1 MIGEPGNRWSRLPV
15 LPALALLALIIVLA
29 PDSAIA
35 HDVARSD
42 RAFVQTVSGPAFFPF
57 FYLGTKHM
65 VTGYDHIL
73 FLLGVVLL
81 LRAFRDVVLYVS
93 MFTIGHST
101 TLLLGVLTG
110 IGANAH
116 VVDAIIGL
124 SVVYKGVDNLGG
136 FARLG
141 MRPDQRLVILVFG
154 LFHGLGLA
162 TKLIDLAMPANGLL
176 TNLVAFNLGVETGQI
191 LVLLPLVALLG
202 LWRSAA
208 SFTSAARLT
217 SVLLVACGLVIM
229 FQQTSEYIA
238 S

>member
-1 MIGEPGNRWSRLPV
+1 MIGKPGDRWPCLPV

-29 PDSAIA
+29 PDSAFA

-57 FYLGTKHM
+57 FYLGAKHM

-116 VVDAIIGL
+116 IVDAIIGL

-141 MRPDQRLVILVFG
+141 LRPDQRLVILVFG

-202 LWRSAA
+202 LWRSGA

-217 SVLLVACGLVIM
+217 SALLVACGLIIM

>member
-1 MIGEPGNRWSRLPV
+1 MPS
-15 LPALALLALIIVLA
+15 LAL
-29 PDSAIA
+29 A

-57 FYLGTKHM
+57 FYLGAKHM

-73 FLLGVVLL
+73 FLIGVVLL
-81 LRAFRDVVLYVS
+81 LRRLRDVVLYVS

-101 TLLLGVLTG
+101 TLLLGVLGG

-116 VVDAIIGL
+116 AVDAIIGL

-136 FARLG
+136 FAKIGL
-141 MRPDQRLVILVFG
+141 RPNPQIVILVFG

-162 TKLIDLAMPANGLL
+162 TKLIDLAMPRNGLM
-176 TNLVAFNLGVETGQI
+176 TNLIAFNIGVEAGQI
-191 LVLLPLVALLG
+191 LVLLPLVAVL
-202 LWRSAA
+202 RTIRNAP
-208 SFTSAARLT
+208 SFTIFARIASA
-217 SVLLVACGLVIM
+217 LLVICGIAIM
-229 FQQTSEYIA
+229 IQQSMEFIA